1 MVVKTK
7 KLLAGMLCTA
17 LLLLSGCG
25 AASED
30 AKEEADLQKITVG
43 EVAHSIFYAPGYVAM
58 SLGYFE
64 EEGLEIDLINLQGAD
79 KVMSALISD
88 EIQIGLMG
96 PEAPN

>member
-43 EVAHSIFYAPGYVAM
+43 EVAHSIFYAPAM
-58 SLGYFE
+58 S
-64 EEGLEIDLINLQGAD
+64 
-79 KVMSALISD
+79 
-88 EIQIGLMG
+88 
-96 PEAPN
+96 P